1 VFQLN
6 TDSLEEVAQG
16 ETLAEAADALCRR
29 VEKDLPDVVCS
40 LVSVDEQGRLHPVA
54 GPSLPPAFCTAF
66 DGLSAGPMV
75 GACGTA
81 IYTRTPV
88 EAADIA
94 TDPRWTHYA
103 ALPLAWGLR
112 ACWSTPVVAP
122 DGVVLG
128 AFALY
133 FREIRGHTARE
144 AEVVQACVDI
154 CAAAMQ
160 RDRDGAANR
169 PARTFAA

>member
-1 VFQLN
+1 MLQLT
-6 TDSLEEVAQG
+6 TDTLEKIAQG

-29 VEKDLPDVVCS
+29 VEKELPDVVCS
-40 LVSVDEQGRLHPVA
+40 LISVDAEGRLHPVA

-66 DGLSAGPMV
+66 DGLSVGPMV
-75 GACGTA
+75 GACGTS
-81 IYTRTPV
+81 IYTKKPV

-103 ALPLAWGLR
+103 ALPLASGLK
-112 ACWSTPVVAP
+112 ACWSTPVIAQ

-133 FREIRGHTARE
+133 FREVRSHTARE
-144 AEVVQACVDI
+144 AEVVQACVDV

-160 RDRDGAANR
+160 RDRDAATHGAS
-169 PARTFAA
+169 RTFAA